1 MSYCLNPHC
10 PKPQNPD
17 STICCLAC
25 GSQLLLKNRYRP
37 LQPIGEGSFGRT
49 FLAIDEDRLQTRCAI
64 KQFLPH
70 VTGTAELNKATI
82 LFKQEAQRLCDLGQH
97 PQIPTLLAS
106 FEQDNHLYLVEEL
119 IEGNNLL
126 QELHQYGAFSEEQI
140 WELLV
145 NLLPVLQFIHE
156 QQVVHRDIKP
166 ENILRRTPPPTPD
179 RGGAKRG
186 QISYSETRANSSQI
200 PYNGGA
206 NIGQTSYQKGVNVAQ
221 LPERGGAKIAKSSA
235 RSSAKKS
242 VTIAQSPPSSRGA
255 RGGQLVLVDFGVA
268 KQISGIFEQKTGT
281 IAGTAGYAPIEQI
294 RGGKAYPASDL
305 YSLGVTCI
313 HLLTGAEL
321 SDLFDPIEGEWIW
334 LSYLAKQGI
343 KVSNSLALIL
353 DKLLKDCV
361 KERAQSAAIV
371 LQELAEC
378 GRYPSSQV
386 FSNCTSHNLKY
397 NTASAIYVANLTHH
411 INSKPTASNLNSIA
425 HKWQC
430 DRALKCHAVAVN
442 AIAINPQGNI
452 LVTASDDKT
461 IKLWNLQTGKLI
473 HTFFGHSA
481 PVNAVAISPDGRMLV
496 SGSLDRKVIEWKL
509 DREEMIREF
518 YSDFGSPYS
527 HRYGGVHSVAF
538 SCDGGAIASASGDKT
553 IKIWNQRN
561 GQLVQKLA
569 GHSSKVLSV
578 CFRPQSTIFAS
589 GSADKTIKIWRVGI
603 QDNIRTLNG
612 HSDGVCSVEFS
623 QDGKTIVSGSGDS
636 TIKLW
641 NAETGEVI
649 HTFTGH
655 SDAVISVAISPDRAT
670 VASGSL
676 DGTVKLWN
684 IENGELLCSI
694 TGRNPV
700 AFSPDSQT
708 LVTGG
713 ERGEIYIWQVS
724 V

>member
-1 MSYCLNPHC
+1 M
-10 PKPQNPD
+10 
-17 STICCLAC
+17 
-25 GSQLLLKNRYRP
+25 
-37 LQPIGEGSFGRT
+37 
-49 FLAIDEDRLQTRCAI
+49 QTRCAV

-70 VTGTAELNKATI
+70 VTGRAELKKATA

-106 FEQDNHLYLVEEL
+106 FEQDKHLYLVEEL

-126 QELHQYGAFSEEQI
+126 QELHNYGAFNEEQI

-145 NLLPVLQFIHE
+145 NLLPVLQFVHE
-156 QQVVHRDIKP
+156 HQVIHRDIKP
-166 ENILRRTPPPTPD
+166 ENILRRSPPNGATT
-179 RGGAKRG
+179 GGLPLHQGGVKSG
-186 QISYSETRANSSQI
+186 QISSEKEAK
-200 PYNGGA
+200 
-206 NIGQTSYQKGVNVAQ
+206 IGQISYQKGVKV
-221 LPERGGAKIAKSSA
+221 AKSLA
-235 RSSAKKS
+235 RSTAKKS
-242 VTIAQSPPSSRGA
+242 VTIAQSPPAQRSP

-334 LSYLAKQGI
+334 TSHLLKQGI
-343 KVSNSLALIL
+343 TVSQALELIL
-353 DKLLKDCV
+353 NNLLKDSV
-361 KERAQSAAIV
+361 KQRSQSAAIV
-371 LQELAEC
+371 LQELAES
-378 GRYPSSQV
+378 GQYPTSQL
-386 FSNCTSHNLKY
+386 FYNCSANYMQY

-411 INSKPTASNLNSIA
+411 INAKPIANNLNSIA
-425 HKWQC
+425 QKWQR
-430 DRALKCHAVAVN
+430 DRALKCHAAAVN
-442 AIAINPQGNI
+442 AIAITPQGNI

-461 IKLWNLQTGKLI
+461 IKLWNLQTGELI

-509 DREEMIREF
+509 DKREMIREL

-527 HRYGGVHSVAF
+527 HRYGSVHSVAF

-553 IKIWNQRN
+553 IKIWNRRN

-569 GHSSKVLSV
+569 GHSGKVLSV
-578 CFRPQSTIFAS
+578 NFRPQSTILAS
-589 GSADKTIKIWRVGI
+589 GSADRTIKIWRVGI
-603 QDNIRTLNG
+603 QDNIRTLSG
-612 HSDGVCSVEFS
+612 HSECVYSIEFS
-623 QDGKTIVSGSGDS
+623 QDGKTIVSGSADS

-641 NAETGEVI
+641 NAETGELI
-649 HTFTGH
+649 NTFSGH
-655 SDAVISVAISPDRAT
+655 SEAVISVAISPDRAT
-670 VASGSL
+670 LASGSL

-684 IENGELLCSI
+684 IQTGELLCSLS
-694 TGRNPV
+694 GCNPV

-708 LVTGG
+708 LVTG
-713 ERGEIYIWQVS
+713 RDAGEICIWQVS

>member
-17 STICCLAC
+17 STIFCLAC
-25 GSQLLLKNRYRP
+25 GSKLLLKNRYRP
-37 LQPIGEGSFGRT
+37 LQLIGEGSFGRT
-49 FLAIDEDRLQTRCAI
+49 FLAVDEDRLQTRCAI

-70 VTGTAELNKATI
+70 VTETAELKKATQ
-82 LFKQEAQRLCDLGQH
+82 LFKQEAERLCDLGQH

-106 FEQDNHLYLVEEL
+106 FEQEDRLYLVEEL

-126 QELHQYGAFSEEQI
+126 QELQQYGAFSEEQI

-145 NLLPVLQFIHE
+145 NLLPVLQFVHE

-166 ENILRRTPPPTPD
+166 ENILRRTPPHPPYQ
-179 RGGAKRG
+179 GGAKSG
-186 QISYSETRANSSQI
+186 QIPYQGVAKSSQI
-200 PYNGGA
+200 PDEGA
-206 NIGQTSYQKGVNVAQ
+206 SKSGQIFYK
-221 LPERGGAKIAKSSA
+221 GGAKSSRVACKSGANIAKSSA
-235 RSSAKKS
+235 RSTAKKS
-242 VTIAQSPPSSRGA
+242 ATIAQSAPSYRGA
-255 RGGQLVLVDFGVA
+255 IGGQLVLVDFGVA
-268 KQISGIFEQKTGT
+268 KQISNIFEQKTGT
-281 IAGTAGYAPIEQI
+281 FAGTAGYAPIEQI

-313 HLLTGAEL
+313 HLLTGTEL
-321 SDLFDPIEGEWIW
+321 SDLFDPIEGEWMW
-334 LSYLAKQGI
+334 LSYLAKQGV
-343 KVSNSLALIL
+343 KVSNTLELIL
-353 DKLLKDCV
+353 DKLLKDSV

-378 GRYPSSQV
+378 GQYPSSQL
-386 FSNCTSHNLKY
+386 FSNCNTHSLQY
-397 NTASAIYVANLTHH
+397 NTTSAIYVANLTHH
-411 INSKPTASNLNSIA
+411 IYGKPTASNLNSIA
-425 HKWQC
+425 QKWQY
-430 DRALKCHAVAVN
+430 DRALKCHAGAVN
-442 AIAINPQGNI
+442 AITIDPQGKI

-461 IKLWNLQTGKLI
+461 IKLWHLQTGKLI

-538 SCDGGAIASASGDKT
+538 SCDGGAIASASSDKS
-553 IKIWNQRN
+553 IKLWNQHN

-578 CFRPQSTIFAS
+578 CFRPQSTILAS
-589 GSADKTIKIWRVGI
+589 GSADKTIKMWRVGI
-603 QDNIRTLNG
+603 ADNLRTLIG
-612 HSDGVCSVEFS
+612 HSDWIYSVEFS
-623 QDGKTIVSGSGDS
+623 QDGKTIVSGSADS

-641 NAETGEVI
+641 NAETGEAI
-649 HTFTGH
+649 HTFIGH
-655 SDAVISVAISPDRAT
+655 SDAVISVAISPDRKT
-670 VASGSL
+670 IASGSL

-694 TGRNPV
+694 AGHNPV

-708 LVTGG
+708 LATGG
-713 ERGEIYIWQVS
+713 ERGEICIWQLAA
-724 V
+724 